1 MNVPTT
7 FETKDERDIY
17 ILNRWWKY
25 HFWRE
30 FALWV
35 LEDFCINVGRLSHQL
50 GEE

>member
-1 MNVPTT
+1 VSVPTT
-7 FETKDERDIY
+7 FNTKDERDIF
-17 ILNRWWKY
+17 ILNRMWKY

-35 LEDFCINVGRLSHQL
+35 FEDLGISLGRLSHQL